1 MTLTDAINQMF
12 GKQASSP
19 AQRAVNAGAPNA
31 AENPTEGQK
40 RVGNYQKVHLNLDG
54 FRISIENPK
63 GSVRSGTSPD
73 GTKWSNTLA
82 CDYGDIRGTES
93 VDGDPVDIYLSDHPE
108 KGAVF
113 VIDQVDPK
121 TGKFD
126 EHKVMYG
133 FDSVEDAKK
142 TYLACYQAGWKGLG
156 WITPVTKA
164 EFRKWIDSS
173 TRKGKPFH
181 EYKSVSPIVDPIKVN
196 EKAAQAVND
205 DIDESVIVRFD
216 DDKHNKHGY
225 VRAYDGEL
233 SLTDNED
240 EALVFQHDELAQT
253 KIEAYCADGGYKPEC
268 FEIISVDPRADEP
281 YEDLDKSAQAIDDD
295 GLPPGVRLRSFTDA
309 PATRT
314 SIMDNVLEA
323 VKNRFP
329 IEDDDVKL
337 ELRDVK
343 YEGPTSYT
351 LKQQKQALLGN
362 RRLGCS
368 IAGTWRLTDKK
379 TGKVLD
385 ERRDGVIRVPYYTDR
400 GTIINNGNEYTVI
413 SQARLSPGVYVR
425 RKQNG
430 ELESQFN
437 VANGLGFRIGLNKE
451 TGALN
456 MSVGQGHVPLY
467 PILRAM
473 GISEDDIRKSWGNE
487 VAAVNIGNMD
497 PRALD
502 KVYARYAGRKADMN
516 ISASDKAKFITEAMA
531 GSGLDPEV
539 VVRTLG
545 LENVNGVTGQVI
557 LRAAQKLLNINRGA
571 EDPDE
576 RDNPRFSKFYGV
588 EDMMRERIDKDA
600 GRLTKSL
607 LFRAKRDKSLAR
619 VGRNALAPYLD
630 NFLSGSGLA
639 MPGEEANPLSIL
651 VQQSR
656 ITRLGEGGISSPDLV
671 TPEARNVQGDYLGYV
686 DFISGPESFGIGI
699 DVRAALGTMKG
710 SDNRIYNKM
719 IDLRTGKQRYVALD
733 DAASH
738 TVAFPGQDPKSP
750 TMFVMRKGVPTKVPT
765 EEVDYMVPGFGNTV
779 SAGINMTPMPTSVQT
794 NRMFYSSKFWEQYL
808 PQKEG
813 EVPLVDSLMDDGKTT
828 YSEYYGRKIGC
839 LTAPFSGTVTKVND
853 DEIVIRGK
861 DGQTHTASLVK
872 GLPFN
877 RLSSISFFPQVKKGD
892 EVQEGSI
899 LANSNFT
906 DAKTGAMNMGRNL
919 KVAVLPAPE
928 GYSSYEDAIVI
939 SESAA
944 KKLATSRTYNFE
956 QDTKQGV
963 QIARNKY
970 LAAFPKEFTKEQ
982 FDTIDDNGVVKVGT
996 VLHRDD
1002 PMILAIGPKMLS
1014 AEDAQLGKLSSVLR
1028 NALTN
1033 KAQKWEHDWPGVVT
1047 DVVAGP
1053 HGVKVLVNSEPP
1065 VKEGDKLA
1073 PEHSLKG
1080 VVGGVIPDD
1089 KMPRDAVTNEP
1100 YDMLMNPMGFLS
1112 RVAPAQIMLMN
1123 LAKVAKKTG
1132 KQIRIPQTPPP
1143 EGWMAWT
1150 ERQMAENGVKATAD
1164 VFDPQTGKTIKDVG
1178 DGYAYIKAFH
1188 HLAEKKFSARGV
1200 DGAYTQ
1206 DEQPAKGGEDGA
1218 KRMCFTADQVI
1229 RVIHGEESI
1238 GHIVDKRIPEYV
1250 WTRFDDGSWGY
1261 SLVTNWFCRKGK
1273 MSEVLSISVDGLP
1286 GSDNCSRKRVVYTD
1300 KTLHVTRQ
1308 HHVFT
1313 PDRGEILAGDLKP
1326 GDWLT
1331 SYGYVPT
1338 EDQMSLLLG
1347 SMLGDGCICNINNN
1361 TRKSDI
1367 VSGVNSE
1374 NMPFYQ
1380 EQHSHHQYDYVNW
1393 KVHSLGA
1400 LVSSRKNTQRKSASG
1415 FRRKDMTDTRVAY
1428 YQVHRHDIAEYLKN
1442 TFYRQPDGTLG
1453 KKNLDRVDLEKIND
1467 VGIVALFLDDG
1478 HISEHKKDG
1487 AYIGSPT
1494 GGISTLSFTWEEN
1507 KRLAKW
1513 LESRL
1518 GAEVGVHKTHQRCGD
1533 EVRYYSTIYLSAD
1546 ACRSMAKLVAKY
1558 VPAGVIPKTKRWL
1571 IAEVSK
1577 LQDTY
1582 VGVNK
1587 NYTLGS
1593 VPVMVTSVKPYSDGK
1608 HSPDDEIC
1616 LYDITVAKSHKYCA
1630 SDCLVSN
1637 SGFDMTALLSHG
1649 ATDVIKDSVT
1659 VRGQMNNEYWRRY
1672 RLGLPV
1678 EDPSVPFIYQ
1688 KFINTLKAGG
1698 VNVVEKGD
1706 VTSLMPQTDAD
1717 IDEMAQGRVLE
1728 NSQMVDSDFQ
1738 PVKGGMFDLG
1748 KTGGMG
1754 GNRWSMIMLPEAVP
1768 NPMMEEPVR
1777 RVLGLTSKKMEAILA
1792 GREEL
1797 NGKTGGDAIKEALSK
1812 INIDESI
1819 ERARAEIQNKRGSQR
1834 DNAIKVLGYLKAAK
1848 KMGKKPEDWMITRV
1862 PVLPP
1867 MFRPV
1872 AKMGDVALVP
1882 DMNELYKD
1890 LIEMKDNYEA
1900 LAKEL
1905 PASALADERL
1915 AVYGAVKAAY
1925 GMGDPIT
1932 TEGRAKNLKGAVR
1945 QVIGVVP
1952 KFGIAQSKV
1961 FSKTQDLVGRSV
1973 ITPNRNLGMDEIG
1986 IPEEMAWEIFKPFV
2000 ERKLVQR
2007 GYAPITVKNMIDER
2021 DATAK
2026 HILEGVMSER
2036 PVLMD
2041 RAPTWH
2047 KFNIMAFKPHITK
2060 GRSIQVS
2067 PLCTTGFNADF
2078 DGNCVD
2084 YDSLLTVRMSK
2095 SAFDKAKKICD
2106 NMLHTNQEKE
2116 YAMTD
2121 ANTSLRIVDGD
2132 RVEMTVKIGTFP
2144 RIGEPRLD
2152 KNGARVYAV
2161 PDGIE
2166 VLSVD
2171 PVTGIRSFEP
2181 VTMFTHES
2189 DCDTVKVS
2197 YGSKSVIVSSNE
2209 SLAVFDSKEGRLVR
2223 VKPDEAEKRLTPVLV
2238 SSTEK
2243 FGAFGDRD
2251 LGWLFGAFISDGWS
2265 TDRMVGY
2272 TKLEKCKR
2280 EEFVRILR
2288 SNHENFNLHEYIGH
2302 KGNDNKL
2309 GDSVKIHCNSATVAE
2324 WIHQWKFL
2332 HDDIKKANG
2341 ARSAL
2346 FKMIDPRLIESGSE
2360 EFLWGIFSGLLDGD
2374 GSIPCNTHLKKPRY
2388 TFRFNTSSPY
2398 LRDDLC
2404 RLMHKLGLRYSV
2416 TTVRARGWSNESY
2429 VVYPSTVDMFRKLDR
2444 LSCVGET
2451 ERSHIEGFRNSSEAP
2466 KDDAD
2471 MVPVSDAELEA
2482 IRTMDGF
2489 KTGGSLYNT
2498 LLRTRNQ
2505 GAMRGGRPGL
2515 LKLINELKEN
2525 DATKSLA
2532 ERILN
2537 TNTKWMQISSVEDAG
2552 KRDVFDL
2559 EVATTKTFV
2568 INDGVVVW
2576 DTVNI
2581 HVPASEKAAKQALEK
2596 MLPSKNLFSLT
2607 DMKSMRYR
2615 PEKEQIAGLWALTRG
2630 ATRKPT
2636 RVFSSKSEAI
2646 AAYRRGEIGPND
2658 PVDIKE

>member
-1 MTLTDAINQMF
+1 MTLTEAIANMF
-12 GKQASSP
+12 SKRASSP
-19 AQRAVNAGAPNA
+19 AQRAVNAGAPDA
-31 AENPTEGQK
+31 AENPTDGQK
-40 RVGNYQKVHLNLDG
+40 RVGNYRKVHLSIDG

-93 VDGDPVDIYLSDHPE
+93 TDGDPVDIYLSDHPD

-113 VIDQVDPK
+113 VIDQIDPK
-121 TGKFD
+121 TKKFD

-142 TYLACYQAGWKGLG
+142 TYLACYQKGWGGLG

-173 TRKGKPFH
+173 GRKTKPFH
-181 EYKSVSPIVDPIKVN
+181 EYVSVKPIVDPIKVKASE
-196 EKAAQAVND
+196 EKTAQAKQD
-205 DIDESVIVRFD
+205 DPME
-216 DDKHNKHGY
+216 
-225 VRAYDGEL
+225 
-233 SLTDNED
+233 
-240 EALVFQHDELAQT
+240 
-253 KIEAYCADGGYKPEC
+253 
-268 FEIISVDPRADEP
+268 
-281 YEDLDKSAQAIDDD
+281 
-295 GLPPGVRLRSFTDA
+295 GVPAGVKLRSFIDA

-314 SIMDNVLEA
+314 AIMDNVLEA

-329 IEDDDVKL
+329 IEDDDVRL
-337 ELRDVK
+337 ELKDVK

-351 LKQQKQALLGN
+351 LEQQKQALLGN

-379 TGKVLD
+379 TGQVLD
-385 ERRDGVIRVPYYTDR
+385 ERRDGIIRVPYYTDR

-473 GISEDDIRKSWGNE
+473 GVSDEDIRKSWGNE
-487 VAAVNIGNMD
+487 VTTVNAGKFD
-497 PRALD
+497 PRAIE
-502 KVYARYAGRKADMN
+502 KVYARYAGRKADPN
-516 ISASDKAKFITEAMA
+516 LPPTEKAKFISEALA
-531 GSGLDPEV
+531 GSGLDPDV

-545 LENVNGVTGQVI
+545 LENVTGVTGQVM

-576 RDNPRFSKFYGV
+576 RDNPRFSRYYGV

-600 GRLTKSL
+600 GRLTKSM
-607 LFRAKRDKSLAR
+607 LFRAKRDRSLAR
-619 VGRNALAPYLD
+619 IGRNALAPYLD
-630 NFLSGSGLA
+630 TFLSGSGLA

-651 VQQSR
+651 TQQSR

-710 SDNRIYNKM
+710 SDHRLYNKM
-719 IDLRTGKQRYVALD
+719 MDLRTGKTRYVALD

-738 TVAFPGQDPKSP
+738 TVAFPGQDPKAP
-750 TMFVMRKGVPTKVPT
+750 RLYAMRKGVPTMVPRD
-765 EEVDYMVPGFGNTV
+765 EVDYMVPGFGNTV
-779 SAGINMTPMPTSVQT
+779 SMGINMTPMPTAVQT
-794 NRMFYSSKFWEQYL
+794 NRMFYSSKFWDQYL

-839 LTAPFSGTVTKVND
+839 LTAPFDGTVIKAND
-853 DEIVIRGK
+853 KEIVVRGK

-877 RLSSISFFPQVKKGD
+877 RMTELSFSSQVKKGD
-892 EVQEGSI
+892 EVQKGAI

-906 DAKTGAMNMGRNL
+906 DAKTGSMNMGRNL

-928 GYSSYEDAIVI
+928 NASSYEDAIVI
-939 SESAA
+939 SEAAA
-944 KKLATSRTYNFE
+944 KKLATSRTYGFE
-956 QDTKQGV
+956 QDTKEGV
-963 QIARNKY
+963 QVARNKY
-970 LAAFPKEFTKEQ
+970 LAAFPKAYTKEQ
-982 FDTIDDNGVVKVGT
+982 ADTIDENGVVKVGT

-1028 NALTN
+1028 NALTD
-1033 KAQKWEHDWPGVVT
+1033 KSQKWEHDWPGVVT
-1047 DVVAGP
+1047 DVVAGA
-1053 HGVKVLVNSEPP
+1053 HGVKVLVKSEPP
-1065 VKEGDKLA
+1065 VKVGDKLA

-1080 VVGGVIPDD
+1080 VVGAIIPTD

-1132 KQIRIPQTPPP
+1132 KQIRIPQVPPP
-1143 EGWMAWT
+1143 EGWMEWT
-1150 ERQMAENGVKATAD
+1150 EKQMAENGIKPTAD
-1164 VFDPQTGKTIKDVG
+1164 VFDPQTGRTIKNVG

-1200 DGAYTQ
+1200 EGAYTQ
-1206 DEQPAKGGEDGA
+1206 DEQPAKGGHDGA
-1218 KRMCFTADQVI
+1218 KRV
-1229 RVIHGEESI
+1229 
-1238 GHIVDKRIPEYV
+1238 
-1250 WTRFDDGSWGY
+1250 
-1261 SLVTNWFCRKGK
+1261 
-1273 MSEVLSISVDGLP
+1273 
-1286 GSDNCSRKRVVYTD
+1286 
-1300 KTLHVTRQ
+1300 
-1308 HHVFT
+1308 
-1313 PDRGEILAGDLKP
+1313 
-1326 GDWLT
+1326 
-1331 SYGYVPT
+1331 
-1338 EDQMSLLLG
+1338 
-1347 SMLGDGCICNINNN
+1347 
-1361 TRKSDI
+1361 
-1367 VSGVNSE
+1367 
-1374 NMPFYQ
+1374 
-1380 EQHSHHQYDYVNW
+1380 
-1393 KVHSLGA
+1393 
-1400 LVSSRKNTQRKSASG
+1400 
-1415 FRRKDMTDTRVAY
+1415 
-1428 YQVHRHDIAEYLKN
+1428 
-1442 TFYRQPDGTLG
+1442 
-1453 KKNLDRVDLEKIND
+1453 
-1467 VGIVALFLDDG
+1467 
-1478 HISEHKKDG
+1478 
-1487 AYIGSPT
+1487 
-1494 GGISTLSFTWEEN
+1494 
-1507 KRLAKW
+1507 
-1513 LESRL
+1513 
-1518 GAEVGVHKTHQRCGD
+1518 
-1533 EVRYYSTIYLSAD
+1533 
-1546 ACRSMAKLVAKY
+1546 
-1558 VPAGVIPKTKRWL
+1558 
-1571 IAEVSK
+1571 
-1577 LQDTY
+1577 
-1582 VGVNK
+1582 
-1587 NYTLGS
+1587 
-1593 VPVMVTSVKPYSDGK
+1593 
-1608 HSPDDEIC
+1608 
-1616 LYDITVAKSHKYCA
+1616 
-1630 SDCLVSN
+1630 
-1637 SGFDMTALLSHG
+1637 SGFDALSLLSHG
-1649 ATDVIKDSVT
+1649 ATDVLKDSMT
-1659 VRGQMNNEYWRRY
+1659 LRGTRNDEYWRRY

-1678 EDPSVPFIYQ
+1678 DEPGVPFIYK

-1706 VTSLMPQTDAD
+1706 VTSIMPQTDAD
-1717 IDEMAQGRVLE
+1717 IDELAQGRVLE
-1728 NSQMVDSDFQ
+1728 TSQMVDSDFQ

-1754 GNRWSMIMLPEAVP
+1754 GNRWSMIVLPESVP

-1777 RVLGLTSKKMEAILA
+1777 RVLGLTAKKMEAVLS

-1797 NGKTGGDAIKEALSK
+1797 NGKTGGDAIKDALSK
-1812 INIDESI
+1812 INVDAEI
-1819 ERARAEIQNKRGSQR
+1819 EKARAEIKNRRGSQR

-1848 KMGKKPEDWMITRV
+1848 EMGKKPEDWMISRV

-1867 MFRPV
+1867 MFRPI

-1900 LAKEL
+1900 LSKEL

-1925 GMGDPIT
+1925 GLGDPIT

-1945 QVIGVVP
+1945 QVIGQIP
-1952 KFGIAQSKV
+1952 KFGQFQSKV
-1961 FSKTQDLVGRSV
+1961 VSKTQDLVGRSV
-1973 ITPNRNLGMDEIG
+1973 ITPNRNLDMDQIG

-2007 GYAPITVKNMIDER
+2007 GYSPVTVKNMIDER
-2021 DATAK
+2021 NATAK
-2026 HILEGVMSER
+2026 HILEDVMEER

-2047 KFNIMAFKPHITK
+2047 KFNIMAFKPHITE

-2084 YDSLLTVRMSK
+2084 YDSLITVRLSK
-2095 SAFDKAKKICD
+2095 STLDKEKKICD
-2106 NMLHTNQEKE
+2106 NTLHNPKDKE

-2121 ANTSLRIVDGD
+2121 ENTSVRIIDD
-2132 RVEMTVKIGTFP
+2132 NKVEMTIKIGTFP
-2144 RIGEPRLD
+2144 RVGEPRID
-2152 KNGARVYAV
+2152 KNGAMVYAV
-2161 PDGIE
+2161 PEGIE

-2171 PVTGIRSFEP
+2171 PVTGERTFET
-2181 VTMFTHES
+2181 VTLFTHEK
-2189 DCDTVKVS
+2189 DCETVKVN

-2223 VKPDEAEKRLTPVLV
+2223 VKPSADEKRMTPVLV
-2238 SSTEK
+2238 SSTDK
-2243 FGAFGDRD
+2243 FGSFGDRD

-2265 TDRMVGY
+2265 SDKMIGY

-2288 SNHENFNLHEYIGH
+2288 SKHENFNLYEYEGH
-2302 KGNDNKL
+2302 KGQGNKL
-2309 GDSVKIHCNSATVAE
+2309 GNSVKIHCNGRSVAE
-2324 WIHQWKFL
+2324 WLHQWKFI
-2332 HDDIKKANG
+2332 HDDFKNANG
-2341 ARSAL
+2341 KRASL
-2346 FKMIDPRLIESGSE
+2346 FKMIDPILIESGSE
-2360 EFLWGIFSGLLDGD
+2360 EFLWGLLSGLLDGD
-2374 GSIPCNTHLKKPRY
+2374 GNIACNMHTGRPRY

-2398 LRDDLC
+2398 LKNDLC

-2416 TTVRARGWSNESY
+2416 TTVKARGWSNESY
-2429 VVYPSTVDMFRKLDR
+2429 VVYPSTVDMFGKIEK
-2444 LSCVGET
+2444 LSCIGED
-2451 ERSHIEGFRNSSEAP
+2451 ELSRIGGFSKTSDCP

-2471 MVPVSDAELEA
+2471 MVPVSLSEMEA
-2482 IRTMDGF
+2482 LRFVKGF
-2489 KTGGSLYNT
+2489 KVGGSLYNT
-2498 LLRTRNQ
+2498 LIRTRKQ
-2505 GAMRGGRPGL
+2505 GAMRGGRANLMKIIDG
-2515 LKLINELKEN
+2515 LKED
-2525 DATKSLA
+2525 DATKALA
-2532 ERILN
+2532 ERVLN
-2537 TNTKWMQISSVEDAG
+2537 TNTKWVQISSVEPAG
-2552 KRDVFDL
+2552 KREVFDL

-2607 DMKSMRYR
+2607 DMKSVRYK
-2615 PEKEQIAGLWALTRG
+2615 PEKEQISGLWALTRG
-2630 ATRKPT
+2630 KTRKPT
-2636 RVFSSKSEAI
+2636 RYFSSKTEAI
-2646 AAYRRGEIGPND
+2646 AAYRNGEIGPND
-2658 PVDIKE
+2658 PIEIKERLHG